1 MRRHEKFL
9 SAELDD
15 RLTLTREFKTRHSL
29 AVGRSRLAV
38 LVRGSSINLLLMLM
52 LMLGRKGPKS
62 PIGLETQE

>member
-52 LMLGRKGPKS
+52 LGRKGPKS